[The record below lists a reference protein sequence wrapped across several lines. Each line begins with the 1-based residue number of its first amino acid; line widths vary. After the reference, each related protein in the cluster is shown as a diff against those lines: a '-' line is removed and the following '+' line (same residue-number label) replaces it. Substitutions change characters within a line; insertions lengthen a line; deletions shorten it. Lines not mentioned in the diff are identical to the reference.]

1 MNKRQLEVEKAKL
14 SAEEQVLARLRRD
27 YRQAAKRVSEQV
39 RLKSREID
47 ILLKDIDEL
56 DEVQLSILQSKIYQ
70 KHFQES
76 LKQQIDNIIAELN
89 NKNYESIN
97 SYLKSSY
104 DLGYTG
110 TMYDLAGQ
118 GIPLVMPINQLAMV
132 KAVQL
137 SPKVSKRLYGEYV
150 HQLSKHIRNEVS
162 RGIATADSYANIAR
176 NISNASKIG
185 FNKSMRIARTEGH
198 RVQCMAAFDAQH
210 KAMAAGAD
218 IMKQWDATLDGRTRP
233 LHRELDGQIRELD
246 EPFDVGGI
254 QVMYPSAFGLA
265 SQDINCRC
273 ALLQRARWAL
283 NDDELERLKARAEY
297 FGLDKAK
304 DFEAFRKA
312 YLDVPD
318 GLVDFLFKKAPGAR
332 NVVNEQIT
340 ILKAIEN
347 TPAKVVDAM
356 KSTTIVVGG
365 GGSAYDKKRD
375 IMYIAA
381 GATLDEVYHEIGHLV
396 DAKVMNQEKVTALKK
411 AIFKDVNSSDIIPET
426 KHRTNG
432 DAVDVLLVKS
442 DKLISEYQGRIY
454 VPKKEDAFD
463 GNGDLRIDRMLEF
476 ISEPYREYM
485 EAPESFKSKYPAFY
499 ELMKE
504 TLEDE

>member
-1 MNKRQLEVEKAKL
+1 MKR
-14 SAEEQVLARLRRD
+14 
-27 YRQAAKRVSEQV
+27 
-39 RLKSREID
+39 
-47 ILLKDIDEL
+47 
-56 DEVQLSILQSKIYQ
+56 
-70 KHFQES
+70 
-76 LKQQIDNIIAELN
+76 QIDNIIAELN

-104 DLGYTG
+104 NLGYTG

-185 FNKSMRIARTEGH
+185 LNKSMRIARTEGH
-198 RVQCMAAFDAQH
+198 RVQCTAAFDAQH

-246 EPFDVGGI
+246 EPFEAGGLE
-254 QVMYPSAFGLA
+254 VMYPSAFGRA

-283 NDDELERLKARAEY
+283 DDDELERLKARAEY

-304 DFEAFRKA
+304 DFEAFRTA
-312 YLDVPD
+312 YLVNLNNIEIYGDHLREMLGAALKNNQEEVKTIVSDIKRLGGSIVLLENNTKMVCNIRKDEPGVIEVDENISIGGLRHEYRHFLDDVENGCP
-318 GLVDFLFKKAPGAR
+318 GLAYYLKDKDAFFEYELHGYEEELAIARKSGYIEIEKKI
-332 NVVNEQIT
+332 VNE
-340 ILKAIEN
+340 IE
-347 TPAKVVDAM
+347 
-356 KSTTIVVGG
+356 
-365 GGSAYDKKRD
+365 KRRK
-375 IMYIAA
+375 
-381 GATLDEVYHEIGHLV
+381 EIYG
-396 DAKVMNQEKVTALKK
+396 
-411 AIFKDVNSSDIIPET
+411 
-426 KHRTNG
+426 
-432 DAVDVLLVKS
+432 
-442 DKLISEYQGRIY
+442 
-454 VPKKEDAFD
+454 
-463 GNGDLRIDRMLEF
+463 ID
-476 ISEPYREYM
+476 S
-485 EAPESFKSKYPAFY
+485 
-499 ELMKE
+499 
-504 TLEDE
+504 

>member
-1 MNKRQLEVEKAKL
+1 M
-14 SAEEQVLARLRRD
+14 
-27 YRQAAKRVSEQV
+27 
-39 RLKSREID
+39 
-47 ILLKDIDEL
+47 
-56 DEVQLSILQSKIYQ
+56 
-70 KHFQES
+70 
-76 LKQQIDNIIAELN
+76 KQQIDNIIAELN

-198 RVQCMAAFDAQH
+198 RVQCTAAFDAQH
-210 KAMAAGAD
+210 KAMDAGAD
-218 IMKQWDATLDGRTRP
+218 IVKQWDATLDGRTRP

-283 NDDELERLKARAEY
+283 DDDELERLKARAEY

-304 DFEAFRKA
+304 DFEAFRTA
-312 YLDVPD
+312 YLVNLNNIEILHCYGDHLREMLGAALKNNQEEVKTIVSDIKRLGDSIVFLENNTKMVCNIRKDEPGVIEVDENISIGGLRHEYRHFLDDVENGCP
-318 GLVDFLFKKAPGAR
+318 GLAYYLKDKDAFFEYELHGYEEELAIARKSGYIEIEKKI
-332 NVVNEQIT
+332 VNE
-340 ILKAIEN
+340 IE
-347 TPAKVVDAM
+347 
-356 KSTTIVVGG
+356 
-365 GGSAYDKKRD
+365 KRRK
-375 IMYIAA
+375 
-381 GATLDEVYHEIGHLV
+381 EIYG
-396 DAKVMNQEKVTALKK
+396 
-411 AIFKDVNSSDIIPET
+411 
-426 KHRTNG
+426 
-432 DAVDVLLVKS
+432 
-442 DKLISEYQGRIY
+442 
-454 VPKKEDAFD
+454 
-463 GNGDLRIDRMLEF
+463 ID
-476 ISEPYREYM
+476 S
-485 EAPESFKSKYPAFY
+485 
-499 ELMKE
+499 
-504 TLEDE
+504 

>member
-1 MNKRQLEVEKAKL
+1 MTQTKL
-14 SAEEQVLARLRRD
+14 
-27 YRQAAKRVSEQV
+27 
-39 RLKSREID
+39 
-47 ILLKDIDEL
+47 
-56 DEVQLSILQSKIYQ
+56 QLSILQSKIYQ

-150 HQLSKHIRNEVS
+150 HQLSKQIRNEVS

-198 RVQCMAAFDAQH
+198 RVQCTAAFDAQH

-218 IMKQWDATLDGRTRP
+218 IVKQWDATLDGRTRP

-246 EPFDVGGI
+246 EPFEAGGLE
-254 QVMYPSAFGLA
+254 VMYPSAFGRA
-265 SQDINCRC
+265 AQDINCRC

-283 NDDELERLKARAEY
+283 DDDELERLKARAEY

-304 DFEAFRKA
+304 DFEAFRTA
-312 YLDVPD
+312 YLVNLNNIEILHCYGDHLREMLGAALKNNQEEVKTIVSDIKRLGGSIVFLENNTKMVCNIRKDEPGVIEVDENISIGGLRHEYRHFLDDVENGCP
-318 GLVDFLFKKAPGAR
+318 GLAYYLKDKDAFFEYELHGYEEELAIARKSGYIEIEKKI
-332 NVVNEQIT
+332 VNE
-340 ILKAIEN
+340 IE
-347 TPAKVVDAM
+347 
-356 KSTTIVVGG
+356 
-365 GGSAYDKKRD
+365 KRRK
-375 IMYIAA
+375 
-381 GATLDEVYHEIGHLV
+381 EIYG
-396 DAKVMNQEKVTALKK
+396 
-411 AIFKDVNSSDIIPET
+411 
-426 KHRTNG
+426 
-432 DAVDVLLVKS
+432 
-442 DKLISEYQGRIY
+442 
-454 VPKKEDAFD
+454 
-463 GNGDLRIDRMLEF
+463 ID
-476 ISEPYREYM
+476 S
-485 EAPESFKSKYPAFY
+485 
-499 ELMKE
+499 
-504 TLEDE
+504 

>member
-1 MNKRQLEVEKAKL
+1 M
-14 SAEEQVLARLRRD
+14 
-27 YRQAAKRVSEQV
+27 
-39 RLKSREID
+39 
-47 ILLKDIDEL
+47 
-56 DEVQLSILQSKIYQ
+56 
-70 KHFQES
+70 
-76 LKQQIDNIIAELN
+76 KQQIDNIIAELN

-198 RVQCMAAFDAQH
+198 RVQCTAAFDAQH
-210 KAMAAGAD
+210 KAMDAGAD
-218 IMKQWDATLDGRTRP
+218 IVKQWDATLDGRTRP

-283 NDDELERLKARAEY
+283 DDDELERLKARAEY

-304 DFEAFRKA
+304 DFEAFRTA
-312 YLDVPD
+312 YLVNLNNIEILHCYGDHLREMLGAALKNNQEEVKTIVSDIKRLGGSIVFLENNTKMVCNIRKDEPGVIEVDENISIGGLRHEYRHFLDDVENGCP
-318 GLVDFLFKKAPGAR
+318 GLAYYLKDKDAFFEYELHGYEEELAIARKSGYIEIEKKI
-332 NVVNEQIT
+332 VNE
-340 ILKAIEN
+340 IE
-347 TPAKVVDAM
+347 
-356 KSTTIVVGG
+356 
-365 GGSAYDKKRD
+365 KRRK
-375 IMYIAA
+375 
-381 GATLDEVYHEIGHLV
+381 EIYG
-396 DAKVMNQEKVTALKK
+396 
-411 AIFKDVNSSDIIPET
+411 
-426 KHRTNG
+426 
-432 DAVDVLLVKS
+432 
-442 DKLISEYQGRIY
+442 
-454 VPKKEDAFD
+454 
-463 GNGDLRIDRMLEF
+463 ID
-476 ISEPYREYM
+476 S
-485 EAPESFKSKYPAFY
+485 
-499 ELMKE
+499 
-504 TLEDE
+504 